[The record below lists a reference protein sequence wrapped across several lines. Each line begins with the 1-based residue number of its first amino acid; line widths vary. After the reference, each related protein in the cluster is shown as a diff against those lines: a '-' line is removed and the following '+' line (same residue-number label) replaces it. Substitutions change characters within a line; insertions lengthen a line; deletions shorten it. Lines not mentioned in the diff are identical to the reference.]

1 MDHYPHLTDK
11 ERERQWEGN
20 PRAVAGTHEVERR
33 LLWLKSKS
41 ISEAHEV
48 VGLPEPGKERRA
60 FLSRECLLPPPAPAE
75 DVP

>member
-1 MDHYPHLTDK
+1 M
-11 ERERQWEGN
+11 
-20 PRAVAGTHEVERR
+20 AGTHEVERS